1 MSKEPRVL
9 DAGMLA
15 KAVALYVRFAYPGI
29 GVLPPRARVE
39 IDPNVGLQDV
49 LAGFE
54 RDAGCANGR
63 HVLRLGNHIYPHMK
77 MAVERSRPG
86 GRWYL
91 AVDCHD
97 DALGGCSAQDRDA
110 WEGVR
115 LQNAA
120 IKAAIEAAWAIEGLP
135 TVRRYITRLV
145 EREHQRSPMAG
156 SMDVGSGCAPGMD
169 AARPLVMVVDDEEEM
184 AELFAIYL
192 RQGGYRTAVVTDSS
206 LAMDTA
212 RRLRPNLFLLDYM
225 MPEVSG
231 HELCSALRADAGLS
245 MVPRIICTYAA
256 LADDAAACAD
266 EVLAKPV
273 DRATLVSRVQ
283 VHLDRRLV
291 AAR

>member
-1 MSKEPRVL
+1 MTKSPRNL
-9 DAGMLA
+9 DTDALA
-15 KAVALYVRFAYPGI
+15 KAVALYLRFAYTGADK
-29 GVLPPRARVE
+29 LPARARVE
-39 IDPNVGLQDV
+39 IDPHVGLQDV

-54 RDAGCANGR
+54 RDTGCAAGR
-63 HVLRLGNHIYPHMK
+63 HVLRLGNHVYPHMK
-77 MAVERSRPG
+77 LAVERARPG

-97 DALGGCSAQDRDA
+97 GALGDCAARDRDA

-120 IKAAIEAAWAIEGLP
+120 IKAAIETAWAMEGLP
-135 TVRRYITRLV
+135 TVRRNVTRMV
-145 EREHQRSPMAG
+145 EREHQRSPAAG
-156 SMDVGSGCAPGMD
+156 SLVAGAGCPVGID
-169 AARPLVMVVDDEEEM
+169 TRPLVMVVDDEEEL

-192 RQGGYRTAVVTDSS
+192 RQGGFRTEVVTDSR
-206 LAMDTA
+206 LALEAA
-212 RRLRPNLFLLDYM
+212 RRLKPNLFLLDYM

-256 LADDAAACAD
+256 LGGDAAACAD

-273 DRATLVSRVQ
+273 DRGTLIARVNS
-283 VHLDRRLV
+283 HL
-291 AAR
+291 AASLACVR